1 MKEEIWISIKQNEE
15 KMKEMKN
22 DLNNNDKIK
31 IIEYDNGD
39 RYEGQVKNGKR
50 EGKGTLYT
58 NYGRY
63 DCNWVNDL
71 MYYNY

>member
-1 MKEEIWISIKQNEE
+1 MKEEILISVKQNEE

-22 DLNNNDKIK
+22 DLNNNDKITK
-31 IIEYDNGD
+31 MEYDDGGG
-39 RYEGQVKNGKR
+39 YEGQIKNGKR

-58 NYGRY
+58 KYGRY

-71 MYYNY
+71 MSYN